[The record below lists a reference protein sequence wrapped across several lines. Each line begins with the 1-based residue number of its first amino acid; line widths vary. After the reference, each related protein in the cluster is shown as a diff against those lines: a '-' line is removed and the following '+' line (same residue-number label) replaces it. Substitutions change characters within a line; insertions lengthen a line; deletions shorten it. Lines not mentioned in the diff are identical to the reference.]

1 LSLNLHGLIV
11 LLPSFF
17 ILAWITHLASV
28 VPTCKE
34 LPMVHVTLLSIDQHS
49 MWSFLAPSREV
60 SNDESEVSSQHQGA
74 GTSLFVDISTTTYMV
89 FSDRSRP
96 TTSTSLCSLE
106 YGSQTYIPDPDS
118 DAGTTSVDCGI
129 LPLATTT
136 LISVPAEGS
145 YDTISMTHLH
155 LFYHIKAEDAEMD
168 AEKEA
173 ETPKEIARN
182 YHALSLL
189 NKMRT
194 GRGDLPW
201 HISAVSAMSSAL
213 GRWEVTND

>member
-1 LSLNLHGLIV
+1 
-11 LLPSFF
+11 
-17 ILAWITHLASV
+17 
-28 VPTCKE
+28 
-34 LPMVHVTLLSIDQHS
+34 MVHVTLLSVEQHS
-49 MWSFLAPSREV
+49 MWSFLVPSDGSEVPSR
-60 SNDESEVSSQHQGA
+60 HQGTGA
-74 GTSLFVDISTTTYMV
+74 ALFVDISTTTYMV
-89 FSDRSRP
+89 FSSRSRP
-96 TTSTSLCSLE
+96 TTSTSSCSLE

-118 DAGTTSVDCGI
+118 DAGVTSVDCGI

-173 ETPKEIARN
+173 QTPKEIARS

-189 NKMRT
+189 NQMRT

-201 HISAVSAMSSAL
+201 HIGAVAAMSSAL
-213 GRWEVTND
+213 GRWEVGTD